1 MNSKKKNKKCYVLTI
16 EYNTEED
23 QCEYIQ
29 EEIKEEVQT
38 TTTAYKIGT
47 IDLRDYFTESELIGI
62 LKGKMAKT

>member
-1 MNSKKKNKKCYVLTI
+1 MKANKKNKKCYILTI

-38 TTTAYKIGT
+38 TTAFKIGT
-47 IDLRDYFTESELIGI
+47 VELREYFSETELIGI
-62 LKGKMAKT
+62 LKGEMAKT